1 MLLQNQLCAIILAFF
16 AVYVIWSN
24 PASLTWKFHLGTLKS
39 NFHPGWGKGHLS
51 PLSLC
56 LGCILK
62 VIAKGP
68 AAYHLQT
75 GSEHKSRDPS
85 LRTKSNFAVVRSLG
99 KARRVQSGPPK
110 AIGRQLPGAPAAPG
124 CGAALRDTPARG
136 GHAGGCE
143 PRSAGAR
150 KIMGL
155 CCCRSH
161 SWRLLRND
169 GFFLFILST
178 PPPCS
183 AHHVGH
189 L

>member
-1 MLLQNQLCAIILAFF
+1 MRHYTCFF

-56 LGCILK
+56 LECILK

-85 LRTKSNFAVVRSLG
+85 LWTKSNFAVVRSLG
-99 KARRVQSGPPK
+99 KERRVQSGPPK
-110 AIGRQLPGAPAAPG
+110 PIRRQL
-124 CGAALRDTPARG
+124 
-136 GHAGGCE
+136 
-143 PRSAGAR
+143 AGA
-150 KIMGL
+150 
-155 CCCRSH
+155 
-161 SWRLLRND
+161 
-169 GFFLFILST
+169 LSAAGSRRWGRAGT
-178 PPPCS
+178 
-183 AHHVGH
+183 VGH
-189 L
+189 GTTRRAPPAPQPGVPQSRGDGGRRGSPSLAARTLRK

>member
-1 MLLQNQLCAIILAFF
+1 MRHYTCFF

-24 PASLTWKFHLGTLKS
+24 PASLTWKFHLGTLKP

-85 LRTKSNFAVVRSLG
+85 LWTKSNFAVVRSLG
-99 KARRVQSGPPK
+99 KQRRMQSGPPK
-110 AIGRQLPGAPAAPG
+110 PIQRQLPGALSAAGPGGGAGLARWGTARHSGLPPAPQPGVPRSRGDGGRRGSPSLAAPT
-124 CGAALRDTPARG
+124 LR
-136 GHAGGCE
+136 
-143 PRSAGAR
+143 
-150 KIMGL
+150 K
-155 CCCRSH
+155 
-161 SWRLLRND
+161 
-169 GFFLFILST
+169 
-178 PPPCS
+178 
-183 AHHVGH
+183 
-189 L
+189 